1 MIRFSFG
8 MVVLEYPEI
17 SGLKLKTQKQ
27 RKALEFALANIWK
40 HGSSPIHFSLRN
52 QRNVPKLYNPSRIGN
67 KPVRSVLYALQDL
80 GLIEI
85 EVGTSKFTFN
95 ESWEREKPKLSQF
108 TATEAFFQVLRK
120 TIPSKHFFELPPFY
134 IQYKDLKD
142 NLLDF
147 EWCEFSERAYQE
159 LSGYC
164 RFMQEQSLIVDGE
177 PLSCYHVTRTFRDWA
192 GDGSFLYGGR
202 GFHPVMRM
210 SKEQRSRILIND
222 SKTVAL
228 DYPASEPNILY
239 QMMTGKRLSP
249 DGDPYQVDGLQ
260 RAEVKPFFTIMLNT
274 SGAFGAAKAVANW
287 LDDKKVKDKDK
298 APAIAAIER
307 FGSVRAV
314 INAIVER
321 NRPIEACLMKGKA
334 MGQHY
339 QWLEAN
345 LVFHVAYQL
354 SLQGVPAITVHDEL
368 IVMEK
373 DKELAEFMMYNEWPQ
388 GLPTLA
394 DAPWNKRCE
403 RQYEGL

>member
-8 MVVLEYPEI
+8 MVVHEPPEI
-17 SGLKLKTQKQ
+17 SGLALKTQKQ
-27 RKALEFALANIWK
+27 KKALEFVLANIWK
-40 HGSSPIHFSLRN
+40 YGTSPIHFSLRN
-52 QRNVPKLYNPSRIGN
+52 QRNVPKRYNPSRIGN
-67 KPVRSVLYALQDL
+67 KPMRSVLYALRGL
-80 GLIEI
+80 GLIDI
-85 EVGTSKFTFN
+85 KAGTSKFTYN
-95 ESWEREKPKLSQF
+95 QNWELKEPCLSRF
-108 TATEAFFQVLRK
+108 IATEAFSQMLRRA
-120 TIPSKHFFELPPFY
+120 IPSKHFFELPPFY
-134 IQYKDLKD
+134 VQYKDLDD

-147 EWCEFSERAYQE
+147 EWCEFSNRAYQE
-159 LSGYC
+159 LAEYC
-164 RFMQEQSLIVDGE
+164 AFMQEQELTVDGE
-177 PLSCYHVTRTFRDWA
+177 PLSHYHVTRTFRDWA
-192 GDGSFLYGGR
+192 GDGSFLFGGR

-210 SKEQRSRILIND
+210 SKQQRSRILING

-368 IVMEK
+368 VVMEK